1 MRRQKSRVLILVEF
15 DLTGLLP
22 VFIHII
28 INAVITLRHSLSSHR
43 IRLAL
48 WIGNGRI
55 DLRSLRLS
63 ILEELRSYLR
73 EQCV

>member
-1 MRRQKSRVLILVEF
+1 MRRQKSRVLILIEF

-28 INAVITLRHSLSSHR
+28 IYTGITLRHSLSSHR
-43 IRLAL
+43 IRLVL
-48 WIGNGRI
+48 RIGYGRI
-55 DLRSLRLS
+55 DLRSLRLA

>member
-1 MRRQKSRVLILVEF
+1 MRRQKSRVLILIEF
-15 DLTGLLP
+15 DLTGLLS
-22 VFIHII
+22 VIIHII
-28 INAVITLRHSLSSHR
+28 INAGITLRHSLSSHR

-48 WIGNGRI
+48 RIGNGRI
-55 DLRSLRLS
+55 DLRSLRLA